1 MKIAVTTF
9 KDAMP
14 IVKALRNEKLTTVH
28 MDQIKDLIKKDLE
41 LDQEDFTL
49 KKLIDLDVN

>member
-1 MKIAVTTF
+1 
-9 KDAMP
+9 MP